1 MKEIR
6 AIYAYVVAAVLL
18 PFAIATVL
26 VAGMA
31 IVYWTIASWIA
42 NLIEE
47 QSE

>member
-1 MKEIR
+1 MNKIR

-18 PFAIATVL
+18 PFAITTLL
-26 VAGMA
+26 VAGILA
-31 IVYWTIASWIA
+31 VYMTIANWIA